1 MICNKFQNYSYH
13 LTYKIKE
20 FTKLDTHLLIRLIIL
35 ILLLGLS
42 AFFSS
47 AETALTTVNRIKLK
61 TMTDEDNKKAEL
73 VLKVTARP
81 KKMLSAILI
90 GNNIVNLSASS
101 LATTLAIELFGSVGA
116 GIATGV
122 LTLLILIFGEITPKS
137 LATINATNLSL
148 IFAPAINLLMYVL
161 TPVIAIINFLAGLI
175 IRLFGIDP
183 DFKDDTITEEEIRTM
198 VDASHE
204 SGEIEGDERN
214 LIHNVFDFSDACAK
228 EVMIPRIDMTMVD
241 ADISYEEL
249 IAVFKEDMFTRIP
262 VCEPDTENVIGI
274 VNMKDFLGLVPDD
287 SFNVRDYIR
296 DVYFTF
302 EMKNVSDLFD
312 EMRKEAAS
320 LSIVLDEYGELAGM
334 ITVEDLL
341 EEIVGEIRDEYDDD
355 EEDPIIK
362 LNEREYQVL
371 GSMNLE
377 DLCNNIPLGFTSEDY
392 DTIGGYIV
400 GAFDHFPTNGET
412 YVSENGAIIRVLS
425 VDNKR
430 ITKLRIK
437 LPRQENEQQA

>member
-1 MICNKFQNYSYH
+1 M
-13 LTYKIKE
+13 
-20 FTKLDTHLLIRLIIL
+20 DVHLLIKLIIL
-35 ILLLGLS
+35 LILLCLS

-47 AETALTTVNRIKLK
+47 AETALTTVNKIKLK
-61 TMTDEDNKKAEL
+61 TMADDGDKKAANA
-73 VLKVTARP
+73 LKVVSRP

-101 LATTLAIELFGSVGA
+101 LATTIAIQIFGSVGA
-116 GIATGV
+116 GIATGI

-137 LATINATNLSL
+137 IATNHATKLSL
-148 IFAPAINLLMYVL
+148 RFAPAVSALMWVL
-161 TPVIAIINFLAGLI
+161 TPVIYIINTLASVFI
-175 IRLFGIDP
+175 KLFGIDP

-198 VDASHE
+198 VDVSHE
-204 SGEIEGDERN
+204 NGAIEGDERTM
-214 LIHNVFDFSDACAK
+214 IHKVFDFSDACAK

-241 ADISYEEL
+241 ADISYEDL

-262 VCEPDTENVIGI
+262 VCEPDTENIIGI
-274 VNMKDFLGLVPDD
+274 VNMKDFLGLVPTEDF
-287 SFNVRDYIR
+287 SVRSYIR

-312 EMRKEAAS
+312 EMRGEGTTV
-320 LSIVLDEYGELAGM
+320 SIVLDEYGDLAGM
-334 ITVEDLL
+334 ITMEDLL
-341 EEIVGEIRDEYDDD
+341 EEIVGEIRDEYDED

-377 DLCNNIPLGFTSEDY
+377 DLCNIIPLGFTSEDY

-400 GAFDHFPTNGET
+400 GAFDHFPTAGET
-412 YVSENGAIIRVLS
+412 YVSENGAIVRVLA
-425 VDNKR
+425 VDKKR

-437 LPRQENEQQA
+437 LPVQETEQQS

>member
-1 MICNKFQNYSYH
+1 
-13 LTYKIKE
+13 
-20 FTKLDTHLLIRLIIL
+20 
-35 ILLLGLS
+35 
-42 AFFSS
+42 
-47 AETALTTVNRIKLK
+47 
-61 TMTDEDNKKAEL
+61 
-73 VLKVTARP
+73 
-81 KKMLSAILI
+81 
-90 GNNIVNLSASS
+90 
-101 LATTLAIELFGSVGA
+101 
-116 GIATGV
+116 
-122 LTLLILIFGEITPKS
+122 
-137 LATINATNLSL
+137 
-148 IFAPAINLLMYVL
+148 
-161 TPVIAIINFLAGLI
+161 
-175 IRLFGIDP
+175 
-183 DFKDDTITEEEIRTM
+183 
-198 VDASHE
+198 
-204 SGEIEGDERN
+204 
-214 LIHNVFDFSDACAK
+214 
-228 EVMIPRIDMTMVD
+228 
-241 ADISYEEL
+241 
-249 IAVFKEDMFTRIP
+249 
-262 VCEPDTENVIGI
+262 
-274 VNMKDFLGLVPDD
+274 
-287 SFNVRDYIR
+287 
-296 DVYFTF
+296 
-302 EMKNVSDLFD
+302 MKNVSDLFD

-377 DLCNNIPLGFTSEDY
+377 DLCNIIPLGFTSEDY

>member
-1 MICNKFQNYSYH
+1 M
-13 LTYKIKE
+13 
-20 FTKLDTHLLIRLIIL
+20 DTHLLIRFIIL
-35 ILLLGLS
+35 VLLLALS

-47 AETALTTVNRIKLK
+47 AETALTTVNKIKLK
-61 TMTDEDNKKAEL
+61 TMADDGDKKAAR
-73 VLKVTARP
+73 VLNVASRP

-101 LATTLAIELFGSVGA
+101 LATTLAIEIFGSVGA
-116 GIATGV
+116 GIATGI

-137 LATINATNLSL
+137 LATLNSTKLSL
-148 IFAPAINLLMYVL
+148 LFAPVIAALMWVL
-161 TPVIAIINFLAGLI
+161 TPVITIINFLSGLV

-198 VDASHE
+198 IDVSHE
-204 SGEIEGDERN
+204 NGAIEGDERTM
-214 LIHNVFDFSDACAK
+214 IHKVFDFSDACAK

-241 ADISYEEL
+241 ANISYQDL

-262 VCEPDTENVIGI
+262 VCEPDTENIIGI
-274 VNMKDFLGLVPDD
+274 VNMKDFLGLIP
-287 SFNVRDYIR
+287 SENFNVRDYIR

-312 EMRKEAAS
+312 EMREESATV
-320 LSIVLDEYGELAGM
+320 SIVLDEYGDLAGM
-334 ITVEDLL
+334 ITMEDLL
-341 EEIVGEIRDEYDDD
+341 EEIVGEIRDEYDED

-362 LNEREYQVL
+362 ISEREYQVL

-377 DLCNNIPLGFTSEDY
+377 DLCDIIPLGFTSEDY

-400 GAFDHFPTNGET
+400 GAFDHFPNAGET
-412 YVSENGAIIRVLS
+412 YVSENGAIIRVLA
-425 VDNKR
+425 VEKKR

-437 LPRQENEQQA
+437 LPASENQQQP

>member
-1 MICNKFQNYSYH
+1 M
-13 LTYKIKE
+13 
-20 FTKLDTHLLIRLIIL
+20 DTHLLIRLIIL
-35 ILLLGLS
+35 ILFLGLS

-61 TMTDEDNKKAEL
+61 TMADEDNKKAEL

-116 GIATGV
+116 GIATGI

-241 ADISYEEL
+241 ADISYDEL
-249 IAVFKEDMFTRIP
+249 ISVFKEDMFTRIP

-287 SFNVRDYIR
+287 SFNVRDYLR

-362 LNEREYQVL
+362 LNERENQVL

-377 DLCNNIPLGFTSEDY
+377 DLCNIIPLGFTSEDY

-437 LPRQENEQQA
+437 LPRQENEQQS

>member
-1 MICNKFQNYSYH
+1 M
-13 LTYKIKE
+13 
-20 FTKLDTHLLIRLIIL
+20 DTHLLIKFIIL
-35 ILLLGLS
+35 VLLLALS

-47 AETALTTVNRIKLK
+47 AETALTTVNKIKLK
-61 TMTDEDNKKAEL
+61 TMADDGDKKAAR
-73 VLKVTARP
+73 VLNVASRP

-101 LATTLAIELFGSVGA
+101 LATTLAIEIFGSVGA
-116 GIATGV
+116 GIATGI

-137 LATINATNLSL
+137 LATLNSTKLSL
-148 IFAPAINLLMYVL
+148 LFAPVIAALMWVL
-161 TPVIAIINFLAGLI
+161 TPVITIINFLSGLV

-198 VDASHE
+198 IDVSHE
-204 SGEIEGDERN
+204 NGAIEGDERTM
-214 LIHNVFDFSDACAK
+214 IHKVFDFSDACAK

-241 ADISYEEL
+241 ANISYQDL

-262 VCEPDTENVIGI
+262 VCEPDTENIIGI
-274 VNMKDFLGLVPDD
+274 VNMKDFLGLIPSE

-312 EMRKEAAS
+312 EMREESATV
-320 LSIVLDEYGELAGM
+320 SIVLDEYGDLAGM
-334 ITVEDLL
+334 ITMEDLL
-341 EEIVGEIRDEYDDD
+341 EEIVGEIRDEYDED

-362 LNEREYQVL
+362 ISEREYQVL

-377 DLCNNIPLGFTSEDY
+377 DLCDIIPLGFTSEDY

-400 GAFDHFPTNGET
+400 GAFDHFPNAGET
-412 YVSENGAIIRVLS
+412 YVSENGAIIRVLA
-425 VDNKR
+425 VEKKR

-437 LPRQENEQQA
+437 LPASENQ

>member
-1 MICNKFQNYSYH
+1 M
-13 LTYKIKE
+13 
-20 FTKLDTHLLIRLIIL
+20 DTHLLIRFIIL
-35 ILLLGLS
+35 VLLLALS

-47 AETALTTVNRIKLK
+47 AETALTTVNKIKLK
-61 TMTDEDNKKAEL
+61 TMADDGDKKAAR
-73 VLKVTARP
+73 VLNVASRP

-101 LATTLAIELFGSVGA
+101 LATTLAIEIFGSVGA
-116 GIATGV
+116 GIATGI

-137 LATINATNLSL
+137 LATLNSTKLSL
-148 IFAPAINLLMYVL
+148 LFAPVIAALMWVL
-161 TPVIAIINFLAGLI
+161 TPVITIINFLSGLV

-198 VDASHE
+198 VDVSHE
-204 SGEIEGDERN
+204 NGAIEGDERTM
-214 LIHNVFDFSDACAK
+214 IHKVFDFSDACAK

-241 ADISYEEL
+241 ANISYQDL

-262 VCEPDTENVIGI
+262 VCEPDTENIIGI
-274 VNMKDFLGLVPDD
+274 VNMKDFLGLIPSE

-312 EMRKEAAS
+312 EMREEAATV
-320 LSIVLDEYGELAGM
+320 SIVLDEYGDLAGM
-334 ITVEDLL
+334 ITMEDLL
-341 EEIVGEIRDEYDDD
+341 EEIVGEIRDEYDED

-362 LNEREYQVL
+362 ISEREYQVL

-377 DLCNNIPLGFTSEDY
+377 DLCDIIPLGFTSEDY

-400 GAFDHFPTNGET
+400 GAFDHFPNAGET
-412 YVSENGAIIRVLS
+412 YVSENGAIIRVLA
-425 VDNKR
+425 VEKKR

-437 LPRQENEQQA
+437 LPASENQQQP

>member
-1 MICNKFQNYSYH
+1 
-13 LTYKIKE
+13 
-20 FTKLDTHLLIRLIIL
+20 LDTHLLIRLIIL

-61 TMTDEDNKKAEL
+61 TMADEDNKKAEL

-116 GIATGV
+116 GIATGI

-241 ADISYEEL
+241 ADISYDEL

-287 SFNVRDYIR
+287 SFNVRDYLR

-377 DLCNNIPLGFTSEDY
+377 DLCNIIPLGFTSEDY

-437 LPRQENEQQA
+437 LPRQENEQQS

>member
-1 MICNKFQNYSYH
+1 M
-13 LTYKIKE
+13 
-20 FTKLDTHLLIRLIIL
+20 DTHLLIRFIIL
-35 ILLLGLS
+35 VLLLALS

-47 AETALTTVNRIKLK
+47 AETALTTVNKIKLK
-61 TMTDEDNKKAEL
+61 TMADDGDKKAAR
-73 VLKVTARP
+73 VLNVASRP

-101 LATTLAIELFGSVGA
+101 LATTLAIEIFGSVGA
-116 GIATGV
+116 GIATGI

-137 LATINATNLSL
+137 LATLNSTKLSL
-148 IFAPAINLLMYVL
+148 LFAPVIAALMWVL
-161 TPVIAIINFLAGLI
+161 TPVIAIVNFLSGLV

-198 VDASHE
+198 IDVSHE
-204 SGEIEGDERN
+204 NGAIEGDERTM
-214 LIHNVFDFSDACAK
+214 IHKVFDFSDACAK

-241 ADISYEEL
+241 ADISYQDL
-249 IAVFKEDMFTRIP
+249 IVVFKEDMFTRIP
-262 VCEPDTENVIGI
+262 VCEPDTENIIGI
-274 VNMKDFLGLVPDD
+274 VNMKDFLGLIPSE

-312 EMRKEAAS
+312 EMREESATV
-320 LSIVLDEYGELAGM
+320 SIVLDEYGDLAGM
-334 ITVEDLL
+334 ITMEDLL
-341 EEIVGEIRDEYDDD
+341 EEIVGEIRDEYDED

-362 LNEREYQVL
+362 INEREYQVL

-377 DLCNNIPLGFTSEDY
+377 DLCDIIPLGFTSEDY

-400 GAFDHFPTNGET
+400 GAFDHFPNAGET
-412 YVSENGAIIRVLS
+412 YVSENGAIIRVLA
-425 VDNKR
+425 VEKKR
-430 ITKLRIK
+430 ITKFRIK
-437 LPRQENEQQA
+437 LPASENQQQP

>member
-1 MICNKFQNYSYH
+1 MHKGEDQ
-13 LTYKIKE
+13 
-20 FTKLDTHLLIRLIIL
+20 LDTHLLIRFIIL
-35 ILLLGLS
+35 VLLLALS

-47 AETALTTVNRIKLK
+47 AETALTTVNKIKLK
-61 TMTDEDNKKAEL
+61 TMADDGDKRAVR
-73 VLKVTARP
+73 VLNVVERP

-101 LATTLAIELFGSVGA
+101 LATTLAIDIFGSVGA
-116 GIATGV
+116 GIATGI

-137 LATINATNLSL
+137 LATLNSTNLSL
-148 IFAPAINLLMYVL
+148 LFAPIIGSLMWLL
-161 TPVIAIINFLAGLI
+161 TPVIAIVNFLAGI
-175 IRLFGIDP
+175 IIKLFGIDP
-183 DFKDDTITEEEIRTM
+183 DFKDETITEEEIRTM
-198 VDASHE
+198 VDVSHE
-204 SGEIEGDERN
+204 SGAIEGDERTM
-214 LIHNVFDFSDACAK
+214 IHKVFDFSDACAK

-241 ADISYEEL
+241 ADISYQDL
-249 IAVFKEDMFTRIP
+249 ISVFKEDMYTRIP
-262 VCEPDTENVIGI
+262 VCEPDTENIIGI
-274 VNMKDFLGLVPDD
+274 VNMKDFLGVLPSDD
-287 SFNVRDYIR
+287 FNVRDFIR

-312 EMRKEAAS
+312 EMREEAATV
-320 LSIVLDEYGELAGM
+320 SIVLDEYGDLAGM
-334 ITVEDLL
+334 ITMEDLL
-341 EEIVGEIRDEYDDD
+341 EEIVGEIRDEYDED

-377 DLCNNIPLGFTSEDY
+377 DLCEIIPLGFTSEDY

-400 GAFDHFPTNGET
+400 GAFDHFPNAGET

-425 VDNKR
+425 VEKKR

-437 LPRQENEQQA
+437 LPVQDNSQQS

>member
-1 MICNKFQNYSYH
+1 M
-13 LTYKIKE
+13 
-20 FTKLDTHLLIRLIIL
+20 DTHLLIRFIIL
-35 ILLLGLS
+35 VLLLALS

-47 AETALTTVNRIKLK
+47 AETALTTVNKIKLK
-61 TMTDEDNKKAEL
+61 TMADDGDKRAVR
-73 VLKVTARP
+73 VLNVVERP

-101 LATTLAIELFGSVGA
+101 LATTLAIDIFGSVGA
-116 GIATGV
+116 GIATGI

-137 LATINATNLSL
+137 LATLNSTNLSL
-148 IFAPAINLLMYVL
+148 LFAPIIGSLMWLL
-161 TPVIAIINFLAGLI
+161 TPVIAIVNFFAGI
-175 IRLFGIDP
+175 IIKLFGIDP
-183 DFKDDTITEEEIRTM
+183 DFKDETITEEEIRTM
-198 VDASHE
+198 VDVSHE
-204 SGEIEGDERN
+204 SGAIEGDERTM
-214 LIHNVFDFSDACAK
+214 IHKVFDFSDACAK

-241 ADISYEEL
+241 ADISYQDL
-249 IAVFKEDMFTRIP
+249 ISVFKEDMYTRIP
-262 VCEPDTENVIGI
+262 VCEPDTENIIGI
-274 VNMKDFLGLVPDD
+274 VNMKDFLGVLPSDD
-287 SFNVRDYIR
+287 FNVRDFIR

-312 EMRKEAAS
+312 EMREEAATV
-320 LSIVLDEYGELAGM
+320 SIVLDEYGDLAGM
-334 ITVEDLL
+334 ITMEDLL
-341 EEIVGEIRDEYDDD
+341 EEIVGEIRDEYDED

-377 DLCNNIPLGFTSEDY
+377 DLCEIIPLGFTSEDY

-400 GAFDHFPTNGET
+400 GAFDHFPNAGET

-425 VDNKR
+425 VEKKR

-437 LPRQENEQQA
+437 LPAQDNSQQS